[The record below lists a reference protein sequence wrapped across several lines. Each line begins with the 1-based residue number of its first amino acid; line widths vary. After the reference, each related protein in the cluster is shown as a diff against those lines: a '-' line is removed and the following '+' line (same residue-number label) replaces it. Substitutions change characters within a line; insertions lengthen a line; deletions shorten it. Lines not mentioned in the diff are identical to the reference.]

1 MIKILHVA
9 DVHLSSSDEKTKKY
23 CLQVF
28 DEIMVHAKGYNVDY
42 LIFAGDVFNSY
53 KDVAEMKVDFRSR
66 IKTIPDSCEVIF
78 VAGNHEYLH
87 SGIANP
93 IISVNDLGVSSGSVI
108 EYSTDRPFTLLK
120 RGGLEFFAIPH
131 HNEYSSYINW
141 EIPEKE
147 SCRIC
152 IAHAQVSGLNFEG
165 ISDEAEENTS
175 LIDPDVFKRIKADY
189 VAMGHIH
196 NAAKHKL
203 SGCDLSYPGSARVW
217 RNGEYGERKVE
228 LITIDEKAKITKS
241 VIPVVIKSAGQYRLY
256 ELPLDLDGGCA
267 EIDAICSQWGPN
279 DCVEI
284 MLEGVVDDENA
295 VAKLDSSIK
304 SRFEKKVRALTVNR
318 DAVFAVTGIAEHPI
332 AKKFIE
338 IWRAGKPG
346 PADAEGIKAWL
357 KARQIGLT
365 EIKNAMEALQ

>member
-23 CLQVF
+23 CLLVL
-28 DEIMVHAKGYNVDY
+28 DEIVKHAKEHSADY
-42 LIFAGDVFNSY
+42 LIFAGDLFNTY

-66 IKTIPDSCEVIF
+66 MKNIPDSCEVIF
-78 VAGNHEYLH
+78 VTGNHEYLH
-87 SGIANP
+87 SGITNP
-93 IISVNDLGVSSGSVI
+93 KISANDLGVSSDNVI
-108 EYSTDRPFTLLK
+108 EHSKDRPFTLLK

-131 HNEYSSYINW
+131 HSEYSSYVNW
-141 EIPEKE
+141 DIPEKE
-147 SCRIC
+147 NYRIC

-165 ISDEAEENTS
+165 INDESEENTS
-175 LIDPDVFKRIKADY
+175 LIDPDVFNRIKADY

-196 NAAKHKL
+196 SAGKHKL

-217 RNGEYGERKVE
+217 RSGEYGERKVE
-228 LITIDEKAKITKS
+228 LITIDEQTKNIKS
-241 VIPVVIKSAGQYRLY
+241 VAPVIITCAGQYRSY
-256 ELPLDLDGGCA
+256 ELPLDLDGGCS

-304 SRFEKKVRALTVNR
+304 SRFEKKIRELTVNR
-318 DAVFAVTGIAEHPI
+318 DDVFAVTGIAEHPI

-338 IWRAGKPG
+338 IWKAAKPVLE
-346 PADAEGIKAWL
+346 DTEGIKAWL

-365 EIKNAMEALQ
+365 KIKNAMEALQ

>member
-1 MIKILHVA
+1 MIKILHCA

-23 CLQVF
+23 CLLVL
-28 DEIMVHAKGYNVDY
+28 DEIVEHAKEHSADY
-42 LIFAGDVFNSY
+42 LIFAGDVFNTY

-66 IKTIPDSCEVIF
+66 MKNIPDSCEVIF
-78 VAGNHEYLH
+78 VAGNHEYLY
-87 SGIANP
+87 SGIENP
-93 IISVNDLGVSSGSVI
+93 KISANDLGVPSGNVI
-108 EYSTDRPFTLLK
+108 EHSKDRPFTLLK

-131 HNEYSSYINW
+131 HSEYSSYVNW

-147 SCRIC
+147 NYRIC

-165 ISDEAEENTS
+165 ISDQAEENTS
-175 LIDPDVFKRIKADY
+175 LIDPDVFNRIKADY

-196 NAAKHKL
+196 NAGKHKL

-217 RNGEYGERKVE
+217 RNGEYGERKVD
-228 LITIDEKAKITKS
+228 LITIDEQTKNIKLVTPVIIT
-241 VIPVVIKSAGQYRLY
+241 SAGQYRRY
-256 ELPLDLDGGCA
+256 ELPLDLDGGCS
-267 EIDAICSQWGPN
+267 EIDEIWKEWGPN

-284 MLEGVVDDENA
+284 MLEGVVDDENEI
-295 VAKLDSSIK
+295 AKLYSSIE
-304 SRFEKKVRALTVNR
+304 SRFEKKVRELTVKR
-318 DAVFAVTGIAEHPI
+318 DDVFAVTGIAEHPI

-338 IWRAGKPG
+338 IWKTGRPDF
-346 PADAEGIKAWL
+346 ADAEGIKAWL

>member
-9 DVHLSSSDEKTKKY
+9 DLHLSSSDEKTKKY
-23 CLQVF
+23 CLLVL
-28 DEIMVHAKGYNVDY
+28 DEIVEHAKAHNVDY
-42 LIFAGDVFNSY
+42 LIFAGDVFNTY
-53 KDVAEMKVDFRSR
+53 KDIAEMKADFRSR
-66 IKTIPDSCEVIF
+66 IKTVPDSCEVIF
-78 VAGNHEYLH
+78 VAGNHEYLN

-93 IISVNDLGVSSGSVI
+93 KIGANDLGVAAGNVI
-108 EYSTDRPFTLLK
+108 EHGKDQAFTLIK

-131 HNEYSSYINW
+131 NSEYSSYVNW

-147 SCRIC
+147 NYRIC

-165 ISDEAEENTS
+165 ISYEAEENTS

-196 NAAKHKL
+196 RAGKHQL
-203 SGCDLSYPGSARVW
+203 PGCDLSYPGSARVW
-217 RNGEYGERKVE
+217 RIGEYGERKVE
-228 LITIDEKAKITKS
+228 LITIDEKAKIIKS
-241 VIPVVIKSAGQYRLY
+241 VNALVIKSAGQCRSC
-256 ELPLDLDGGCA
+256 ELPLDLNGGCA
-267 EIDAICSQWGPN
+267 EIDAICSQWGAN
-279 DCVEI
+279 DSVEI
-284 MLEGVVDDENA
+284 ILEGVVDDENA

-304 SRFEKKVRALTVNR
+304 SRFEKKVRELTVNR
-318 DAVFAVTGIAEHPI
+318 DAVFAVSGIAEHPI

-338 IWRAGKPG
+338 IWQEAKP
-346 PADAEGIKAWL
+346 DTTQESKIKAWL